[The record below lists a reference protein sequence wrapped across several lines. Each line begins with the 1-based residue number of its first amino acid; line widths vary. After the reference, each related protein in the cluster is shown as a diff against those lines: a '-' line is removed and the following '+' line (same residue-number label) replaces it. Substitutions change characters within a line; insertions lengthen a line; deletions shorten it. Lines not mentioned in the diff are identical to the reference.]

1 MKGPRQMF
9 GLAGRLLHRTTF
21 RRESWLITRR
31 NLKKLSR
38 LWGVQH
44 RACLRYDLAI
54 DDEAKQYAIRRQAGG
69 AQFGVV
75 QPRPINA
82 I

>member
-1 MKGPRQMF
+1 ML
-9 GLAGRLLHRTTF
+9 GLACRLLYRTTF

-31 NLKKLSR
+31 NLKKFRWLR
-38 LWGVQH
+38 GVLH
-44 RACLRYDLAI
+44 RTCLRHGLAI
-54 DDEAKQYAIRRQAGG
+54 DDEPRQYTIRRQAGG

-75 QPRPINA
+75 QPRPVTA